1 MARWFAVVGI
11 VVALVVGGLVAVRS
25 QSPGEG
31 EAVAASTSTTT
42 STTTTVAPI
51 DTATPASTTTVPDL
65 DDSPIL
71 LADPVV
77 PADASPALPIPE
89 SIPSNPRAAA
99 PEIVLGTIR
108 IPAID
113 LSWSLGQGMTLTAID
128 RGPSHWPGTAMPG
141 ELGNMVIA
149 GHRTTKGAP
158 FRHLDSLVPGDEI
171 VFDVGAETHVYAVT
185 ETIFVY
191 PEDVWIAD
199 QTEEHLVTLFACH
212 PVGSARQRIVVRGEW
227 VSTDVATLPTTS
239 R

>member
-1 MARWFAVVGI
+1 M
-11 VVALVVGGLVAVRS
+11 
-25 QSPGEG
+25 
-31 EAVAASTSTTT
+31 
-42 STTTTVAPI
+42 
-51 DTATPASTTTVPDL
+51 
-65 DDSPIL
+65 
-71 LADPVV
+71 
-77 PADASPALPIPE
+77 
-89 SIPSNPRAAA
+89 
-99 PEIVLGTIR
+99 LGTIR
-108 IPAID
+108 IPTID
-113 LSWSLGQGMTLTAID
+113 LQWQLGQGMTLTAID

-171 VFDVGAETHVYAVT
+171 VFDVGATTHTYSVI
-185 ETIFVY
+185 ETIIVY

-227 VSTDVATLPTTS
+227 VSSDVATLPTTA

>member
-1 MARWFAVVGI
+1 MTRWFVVAGI
-11 VVALVVGGLVAVRS
+11 VVALIVAAFVVVQPDSEVADD
-25 QSPGEG
+25 
-31 EAVAASTSTTT
+31 AVAASTTAPTATTQVVPSDT
-42 STTTTVAPI
+42 EPPATTTTVAE
-51 DTATPASTTTVPDL
+51 L
-65 DDSPIL
+65 EDSPIL
-71 LADPVV
+71 LANPIV
-77 PADASPALPIPE
+77 PAEASPALPVPE
-89 SIPSNPRAAA
+89 SIPSNPRAPT
-99 PEIVLGTIR
+99 PEVVLGTIR

-113 LSWSLGQGMTLTAID
+113 LAWNLGQGMTLTAID

-171 VFDVGAETHVYAVT
+171 VFDVGAATHVYEVT
-185 ETIFVY
+185 ETIIVY

>member
-1 MARWFAVVGI
+1 MARWIALVGV
-11 VVALVVGGLVAVRS
+11 VVALVAGACAAEESKAGS
-25 QSPGEG
+25 
-31 EAVAASTSTTT
+31 AVAASPTT
-42 STTTTVAPI
+42 STTTTVAAPV
-51 DTATPASTTTVPDL
+51 DTESPATTTVAEA

-71 LADPVV
+71 LANPIV
-77 PADASPALPIPE
+77 PAEASPALPVPE
-89 SIPSNPRAAA
+89 SIPSNPRAPT
-99 PEIVLGTIR
+99 PEVVLGTIR

-113 LSWSLGQGMTLTAID
+113 LSWTLGQGMTLTAID
-128 RGPSHWPGTAMPG
+128 RGPSHWPGTALPG

-171 VFDVGAETHVYAVT
+171 VFDVGVATHVYAVT
-185 ETIFVY
+185 ETLIVY